1 MKAGGDWF
9 EIQANFDNV
18 ANAFLTLFVI
28 ANGEGWPINLAIWM
42 DSVDVNQGP
51 SYNNNATQAII
62 FFIAFIMIG

>member
-28 ANGEGWPINLAIWM
+28 ANGEGWPIHLAIWM